1 MRAHTDTNVVKAT
14 KEEKTPGI
22 QFLFLW
28 GRVNTMTGGAPSLFE
43 FAPENRIIKNT
54 LTGLE
59 SILIEQV

>member
-1 MRAHTDTNVVKAT
+1 MLFKAT

-22 QFLFLW
+22 SFLFLW

-43 FAPENRIIKNT
+43 FAPENRIIKKT

-59 SILIEQV
+59 SILIE